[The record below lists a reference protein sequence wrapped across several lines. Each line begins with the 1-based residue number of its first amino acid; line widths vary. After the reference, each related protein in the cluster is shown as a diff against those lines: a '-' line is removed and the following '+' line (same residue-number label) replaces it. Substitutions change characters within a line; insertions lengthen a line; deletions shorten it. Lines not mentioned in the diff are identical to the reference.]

1 MDNELE
7 KYLIYHKNLLKKKK
21 NMEQFLNLKKGVDD
35 STWRLIQIN
44 NNIIEIKKNK
54 GKTKNLENM
63 LYDLTN
69 QYNINNNKK
78 LEYHK
83 KIHNFNLAN
92 YEKKISDLEI
102 KLDKSTKNL
111 TNKINRITQDYGCYY
126 LGGTL
131 KKESDLE
138 MYLKNILN
146 QPGHRFSTR
155 G

>member
-63 LYDLTN
+63 LYYLTN

-92 YEKKISDLEI
+92 YEKKYLIW
-102 KLDKSTKNL
+102 KLN
-111 TNKINRITQDYGCYY
+111 
-126 LGGTL
+126 
-131 KKESDLE
+131 
-138 MYLKNILN
+138 
-146 QPGHRFSTR
+146 
-155 G
+155 